1 MAHRAAVS
9 GGFWRQICTKIAVG
23 DRSNRHEGHHTAL
36 SRDRCALARA
46 QARLPSGTSQ
56 CSRKGGPHRARRIW
70 FTTALFVHSEPRS
83 RALTCKTRLPQQTP
97 FLVQSRFGTFPF
109 LDTSPSPLA
118 LSSKPF
124 LSPALLRAQHLPSLP
139 TPFPHPWPPIP
150 GHGPARRRARVRPH
164 PLAPDSGAQT
174 RRGAARQRLV
184 SLRQVR
190 ARGSM
195 AETTHRRKEPQ

>member
-70 FTTALFVHSEPRS
+70 FTTALFVHSEPDPVPLPARRGFRSKRLSSS
-83 RALTCKTRLPQQTP
+83 RAVSARSLSSTPPPLPCTFLKALPLTCAS
-97 FLVQSRFGTFPF
+97 SR
-109 LDTSPSPLA
+109 
-118 LSSKPF
+118 
-124 LSPALLRAQHLPSLP
+124 PAPSLASN
-139 TPFPHPWPPIP
+139 TFPHPWPPIP

-190 ARGSM
+190 AHGSM
-195 AETTHRRKEPQ
+195 AETTHRRKEPR